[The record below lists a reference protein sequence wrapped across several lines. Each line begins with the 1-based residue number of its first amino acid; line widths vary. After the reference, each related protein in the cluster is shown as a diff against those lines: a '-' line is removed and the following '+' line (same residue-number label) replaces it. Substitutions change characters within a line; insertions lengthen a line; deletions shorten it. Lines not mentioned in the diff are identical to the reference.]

1 MITNR
6 KPKTK
11 TKPKPIKQRKLKSL
25 DIEIAIADYYGIRQY
40 TVIPNISWGL
50 GVHECD
56 LLIMSKSGYCT
67 EVEIKVSKADLIKDA
82 SKEHGHKSDK
92 IQALFFAVPIEL
104 KDIALQYI
112 PTQAGLFTIEYRPNN
127 KVKKYIV
134 SCVKPTTVN
143 KQARKL
149 TEQEILQF
157 YRLGCMRIWGL
168 KKKLVKEIK

>member
-1 MITNR
+1 MTIIR

-11 TKPKPIKQRKLKSL
+11 QVQKRKLKSL

-67 EVEIKVSKADLIKDA
+67 EVEIKVSKADLIKDNE
-82 SKEHGHKSDK
+82 KEHGHKSDK
-92 IQALFFAVPIEL
+92 IQALFFAVPLEL
-104 KDIALQYI
+104 KDIALQHI
-112 PTQAGLFTIEYRPNN
+112 PKHAGLFTIEYRPNN

-134 SCVKPTTVN
+134 NCVKPTTIN
-143 KQARKL
+143 KVARKL
-149 TEQEILQF
+149 TDVEKLQF

-168 KKKLVKEIK
+168 KKKLVKELK